1 MNGKKKFKAM
11 EMWLLRRVI
20 RISWRVNVTNNKR
33 LEVTSESRTVYTTTG
48 KKQTSSIGH
57 IMRRKTFEK
66 MFTTG
71 NIHSR
76 RDSGRQREVMLDGLR
91 SEHGGI
97 IIDRR

>member
-1 MNGKKKFKAM
+1 
-11 EMWLLRRVI
+11 MWPLRRMI

-33 LEVTSESRTVYTTTG
+33 LEVTMKVEQYTTTG

-66 MFTTG
+66 MFATG

-76 RDSGRQREVMLDGLR
+76 RDTGRQREIMLDGLR